1 MPPSTGSA
9 ISRPRAAASKNMAE
23 LDQRACTRRLAH
35 LALLLRRASV
45 PRSPTHALCDD
56 ELAARR
62 ELALCLAP
70 VLRPSGAGRRS
81 APAPISSMAR
91 RDHGGNM
98 QDQRRLI
105 ACIFELCL

>member
-1 MPPSTGSA
+1 
-9 ISRPRAAASKNMAE
+9 MAE

-70 VLRPSGAGRRS
+70 CAQALGRRAAQRAGTYLVHEPGATS
-81 APAPISSMAR
+81 AATCKTSA
-91 RDHGGNM
+91 G
-98 QDQRRLI
+98 
-105 ACIFELCL
+105 